1 MSILS
6 IQSHVC
12 YGHVG
17 NAAAVFPLQR
27 LGFDVWPVHC
37 LQFSNHLGY
46 SDWSGEVFAT
56 EQVAEVLK
64 GIERRGVFPKC
75 QAVLSGYLG
84 TAALGSAV
92 LETAAAVRQAN
103 PNALFLCDPV
113 MGDEDTGVYVHPEIP
128 DFMRLEAVKS
138 ADIITPNLFE
148 LGILADRDVRD
159 QNTALAAARQLL
171 NDTRTNLKVVMV
183 TSIPINPSQNAQKAQ
198 NTQAERIGILVV
210 TRQTAHLATTPKL
223 DFGPLVKG
231 TGDVIA
237 ALFLAGYLRNR
248 GDAGQA
254 LQSAMASL
262 YGVLVET
269 QRREAEELCLIAA
282 QEKIS
287 TPDLNDLTF
296 MALTD

>member
-27 LGFDVWPVHC
+27 LGYDVWPVHC

-64 GIERRGVFPKC
+64 GIERRGIFPDC

-84 TAALGSAV
+84 TAELGNAV
-92 LETAAAVRQAN
+92 IETVTAVKRAN

-113 MGDEDTGVYVHPEIP
+113 MGDEDTGIYVHPEIP
-128 DFMRLEAVKS
+128 DFMREEAIRS

-148 LGILADRDVRD
+148 LGVLANQDVHD
-159 QNTALAAARQLL
+159 QATALSAARQLL
-171 NDTRTNLKVVMV
+171 KDTKLKVVMV
-183 TSIPINPSQNAQKAQ
+183 TSIPVQPAGNGD
-198 NTQAERIGILVV
+198 EVRIGILVV
-210 TRQTAHLATTPKL
+210 THHSAYLATTPKL
-223 DFGPLVKG
+223 DFAPPVKG
-231 TGDVIA
+231 TGDVLA
-237 ALFLAGYLRNR
+237 ALFLAGYLQRS
-248 GDAGQA
+248 GDAGRA

-262 YGVLVET
+262 FAVIEET
-269 QRREAEELCLIAA
+269 HRRNAPELCIVAVQDKIAA
-282 QEKIS
+282 
-287 TPDLNDLTF
+287 PDLNDVEITAF
-296 MALTD
+296 PD

>member
-27 LGFDVWPVHC
+27 LGFDVWPVHS

-64 GIERRGVFPKC
+64 GIERRGVFPDC

-84 TAALGSAV
+84 TAELGNAV
-92 LETAAAVRQAN
+92 IETVTAVKRAN

-113 MGDEDTGVYVHPEIP
+113 MGDEDTGIYVQPEIP
-128 DFMRLEAVKS
+128 DFMRLEAVRS

-148 LGILADRDVRD
+148 LGLLSGRDVHD
-159 QNTALAAARQLL
+159 QRTAHSAARQLL
-171 NDTRTNLKVVMV
+171 KDNRTDLKVVMV
-183 TSIPINPSQNAQKAQ
+183 TSIPVKSAQ
-198 NTQAERIGILVV
+198 NDRKERIGILVV
-210 TRQTAHLATTPKL
+210 TRESAHLATTPKL
-223 DFGPLVKG
+223 NFGPLVKG

-237 ALFLAGYLRNR
+237 ALFLGGFLRSGR
-248 GDAGQA
+248 DAGKA
-254 LQSAMASL
+254 LQGAMAAL
-262 YGVLVET
+262 FGVIEET
-269 QRREAEELCLIAA
+269 HRRDATELCLVAA
-282 QEKIS
+282 QDKIA
-287 TPDLNDLTF
+287 TPDLNDVEIT
-296 MALTD
+296 ALPD

>member
-64 GIERRGVFPKC
+64 GIERRGVFPDC
-75 QAVLSGYLG
+75 EAVLSGYLG
-84 TAALGSAV
+84 TAELGDAV
-92 LETAAAVRQAN
+92 LETVASVRQAN
-103 PNALFLCDPV
+103 PRALFLCDPV

-128 DFMRLEAVKS
+128 DFMRFGALKS

-148 LGILADRDVRD
+148 LGILADREVYDRG
-159 QNTALAAARQLL
+159 TALAAARHLL
-171 NDTRTNLKVVMV
+171 NDNRTNLKIVMV
-183 TSIPINPSQNAQKAQ
+183 TSIPVQPVHATEARDPER
-198 NTQAERIGILVV
+198 ERIGILVV
-210 TRQTAHLATTPKL
+210 TRQSAHLATTPKL

-237 ALFLAGYLRNR
+237 ALFLGRLLRNQ

-254 LQSAMASL
+254 LQGAMSSL
-262 YGVLVET
+262 YGVLDET
-269 QRREAEELCLIAA
+269 LRRGTDELCLIAA

-287 TPDLNDLTF
+287 APDLNDLTF

>member
-64 GIERRGVFPKC
+64 GIERRGVFQQC
-75 QAVLSGYLG
+75 QAILSGYLG
-84 TAALGSAV
+84 TAELGGAV
-92 LETAAAVRQAN
+92 IETVTAVKQAN
-103 PNALFLCDPV
+103 PDAVFLCDPV
-113 MGDEDTGVYVHPEIP
+113 MGDEDTGVYVQPEIP
-128 DFMRLEAVKS
+128 DFMRLEAVRS

-148 LGILADRDVRD
+148 LGILSGLEVHD
-159 QNTALAAARQLL
+159 QSTAVAAARKLL
-171 NDTRTNLKVVMV
+171 EDDRTDLKVVMV
-183 TSIPINPSQNAQKAQ
+183 TSIPIAP
-198 NTQAERIGILVV
+198 TQDSKNERIGILVV
-210 TRQTAHLATTPKL
+210 TREGAYLATTPKL

-237 ALFLAGYLRNR
+237 ALFLGSYLRSGR
-248 GDAGQA
+248 DAGKA
-254 LQSAMASL
+254 LQTAMAAL
-262 YGVLVET
+262 YGIIEET
-269 QRREAEELCLIAA
+269 HRQGSTELCLVAAQDKIAA
-282 QEKIS
+282 
-287 TPDLNDLTF
+287 PNLNDVRITAF
-296 MALTD
+296 PD